1 MSTKEVQKGPDD
13 VIHELGGCGRFQVRM
28 AVLVHFMKTIVCW
41 SLTSMIFVS
50 AVPKWRC
57 LDEEITGV
65 GGNAS
70 YSGNITFGKSCNTV
84 NGTKCSSYEFST
96 EMRTIVSEVRNIL
109 RYRNGQNDKH
119 VRIPLIVSEILE

>member
-28 AVLVHFMKTIVCW
+28 ALLVHFMKTIVCW

-57 LDEEITGV
+57 LDDDILDV
-65 GGNAS
+65 
-70 YSGNITFGKSCNTV
+70 SGNFENVTFAKSCSTG
-84 NGTKCSSYEFST
+84 NGTKCASYEFST
-96 EMRTIVSEVRNIL
+96 EMRTIVSEVR
-109 RYRNGQNDKH
+109 
-119 VRIPLIVSEILE
+119 IVCYKFAPFLLSIITIIIYNNTCSRL